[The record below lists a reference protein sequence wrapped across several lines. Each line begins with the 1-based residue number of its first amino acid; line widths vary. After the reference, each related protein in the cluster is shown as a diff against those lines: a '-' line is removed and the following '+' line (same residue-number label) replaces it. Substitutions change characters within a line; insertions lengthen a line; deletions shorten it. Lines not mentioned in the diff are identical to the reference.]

1 MSLLPPKLVS
11 SHTTYTL
18 FLNAAILGFV
28 DWPVLSLKFAVTFPK
43 VAPLFPLLAR
53 SMSLLLPPELVS
65 SHTTYT
71 FFPDANI
78 CGFVDSPVCLLKFA
92 VTFPKVA
99 PLFSLLARSMSLFL
113 SVVSSHTTYTFFP
126 DANICGFVDSPVL
139 LLRFVTFPKVAPL
152 SVLLVKSMSLLPP
165 ELVSSHTTYTLF
177 LNAAILGFVDSPV
190 LLLTFGVTFPKVAP
204 LFPLL
209 AKSMSLLPPEVVSS
223 HTTYTSLP
231 EVATFCSLEV
241 PELLLRFLVNITGL
255 AGGIVLFMLGVV

>member
-1 MSLLPPKLVS
+1 
-11 SHTTYTL
+11 
-18 FLNAAILGFV
+18 
-28 DWPVLSLKFAVTFPK
+28 
-43 VAPLFPLLAR
+43 
-53 SMSLLLPPELVS
+53 MSLLLPPELVS

-152 SVLLVKSMSLLPP
+152 L
-165 ELVSSHTTYTLF
+165 
-177 LNAAILGFVDSPV
+177 
-190 LLLTFGVTFPKVAP
+190 
-204 LFPLL
+204 PLL
-209 AKSMSLLPPEVVSS
+209 AKSMSLLPPELVSS